1 MRGICAVLVLGA
13 MALASCAGK
22 PKSTSVTQRVV
33 ETQHGIASLYKDH
46 RTASGERYS
55 ASAMAAAHRTWPMGT
70 LVRCTHVHNGKSVIV
85 RINDRGPYTRGRI
98 IDLTPAAANAIG
110 LTRAHGLC
118 RVRIDRLR

>member
-1 MRGICAVLVLGA
+1 MRGIRAVLVLGA
-13 MALASCAGK
+13 LALVSCAGTPK
-22 PKSTSVTQRVV
+22 PGIAPRKIL

-55 ASAMAAAHRTWPMGT
+55 ATAMTAAHRTWPMGT
-70 LVRCTHVHNGKSVIV
+70 LVRCTHLHNGRSVVV
-85 RINDRGPYTRGRI
+85 RVNDRGPYTRGRI

-110 LTRAHGLC
+110 LTRSHGLC